1 MTYKGKLRKVGGSV
15 MLAIPP
21 AVLNELKLSAG
32 TAVELAVKAHKL
44 VLESRSRSRRPYT
57 LDELLKQTKAS
68 APKRKDRAWTSGK
81 AVGREL
87 I

>member
-1 MTYKGKLRKVGGSV
+1 MEAKLRKVGGSV

-21 AVLNELKLSAG
+21 VVLDELGLEAG
-32 TAVELAVKAHKL
+32 ASVDLAVKSQRL
-44 VLESRSRSRRPYT
+44 VMRPRAGRRYT
-57 LDELLKQTKAS
+57 LDELLKETKPS
-68 APKRKDRAWTSGK
+68 VNRRKDRAWTSGK